1 MVRRAKL
8 KDVHS
13 LIQLVNSYAAK
24 GDMLP
29 RSLIQVFNNIRDYV
43 VIEKE
48 GQVIACGALHV
59 VWEDIGEIRSLA
71 VAADYAGKGYG
82 RKVVEYL
89 INDASDLNL
98 PTVFALTYKPEFF
111 SKLGFAIVDKKD
123 LPHKVWKD
131 CLNCPKFPACDEIAM
146 VRPVNGGV

>member
-8 KDVHS
+8 RDVHQ

-24 GDMLP
+24 GEMLP
-29 RSLIQVFNNIRDYV
+29 RSLIQVYNNIRDYV
-43 VIEKE
+43 VVEKE
-48 GQVIACGALHV
+48 GQIIACGALHV
-59 VWEDIGEIRSLA
+59 VWEDIGEIRTLA
-71 VAADYAGKGYG
+71 VSSDYSGKGYG
-82 RKVVEYL
+82 RKIVEYL

-111 SKLGFAIVDKKD
+111 TKMGFTIVDKKD